1 VKSVGPLIW
10 VVLLAGVFYLM
21 IIRPNRN
28 RQRAQQQMNERLG
41 IGARVMTTSGLFAEV
56 VGFDDDAILLET
68 APGVTMRWSK
78 AAVARILPEPDADDD
93 SEDSVPDVDE
103 RTDNQVAADSDPADP
118 DADDPDA
125 DDPDAADPD
134 SANRPT

>member
-10 VVLLAGVFYLM
+10 VVLLAAVFYLM

-28 RQRAQQQMNERLG
+28 RQRAQQQMTERLG

-68 APGVTMRWSK
+68 APGVTMRWTK
-78 AAVARILPEPDADDD
+78 AAVARILPEPDAEDDAED
-93 SEDSVPDVDE
+93 SEPE
-103 RTDNQVAADSDPADP
+103 TDGPS
-118 DADDPDA
+118 DDPDN
-125 DDPDAADPD
+125 PDAADPD
-134 SANRPT
+134 STNRPT

>member
-1 VKSVGPLIW
+1 MKSVGPLIW

-28 RQRAQQQMNERLG
+28 RQRAQQQMSERLG
-41 IGARVMTTSGLFAEV
+41 VGARVMTTSGLFAEV

-78 AAVARILPEPDADDD
+78 AAVARILPEPDAEDD
-93 SEDSVPDVDE
+93 SEVDDPDSH
-103 RTDNQVAADSDPADP
+103 DPADP
-118 DADDPDA
+118 ATDDPDA
-125 DDPDAADPD
+125 TNPD
-134 SANRPT
+134 STDRPT

>member
-1 VKSVGPLIW
+1 MKSVGPLIW

-28 RQRAQQQMNERLG
+28 RQRAQQQMTERLG

-68 APGVTMRWSK
+68 APGVTMRWTKS
-78 AAVARILPEPDADDD
+78 AVARILPEPDAEPEAEDDAED
-93 SEDSVPDVDE
+93 SEPETDSP
-103 RTDNQVAADSDPADP
+103 SGGP
-118 DADDPDA
+118 

-134 SANRPT
+134 STNRPT

>member
-28 RQRAQQQMNERLG
+28 RQRAQQQMTERLG

-68 APGVTMRWSK
+68 APGVTMRWTK
-78 AAVARILPEPDADDD
+78 AAVARILPEPDAEDD
-93 SEDSVPDVDE
+93 SEADESDSD
-103 RTDNQVAADSDPADP
+103 DPAD
-118 DADDPDA
+118 DASDDPDTTN
-125 DDPDAADPD
+125 PD
-134 SANRPT
+134 STDRPT